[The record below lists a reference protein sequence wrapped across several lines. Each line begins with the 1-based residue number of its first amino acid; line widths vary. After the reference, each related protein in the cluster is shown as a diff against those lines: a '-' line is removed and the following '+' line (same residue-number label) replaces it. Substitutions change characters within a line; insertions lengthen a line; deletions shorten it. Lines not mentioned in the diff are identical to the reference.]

1 MEKTITLVEALT
13 GFNFEILTLDKKKV
27 IVSTSPGEIISP
39 NSIKTVKGY
48 GMPFFK
54 DSFSKGN
61 LLIQFNVAF
70 PKKNEIRKEAIE
82 SIKKILPSPTNPS
95 PAIKKDDKFEYLEE
109 FHEHDLNTHA
119 EGG

>member
-1 MEKTITLVEALT
+1 MRVQVEEHPVYKRKGADLFMEKTITLVEALT

-61 LLIQFNVAF
+61 LLI
-70 PKKNEIRKEAIE
+70 
-82 SIKKILPSPTNPS
+82 
-95 PAIKKDDKFEYLEE
+95 
-109 FHEHDLNTHA
+109 
-119 EGG
+119 